1 MIMTGDKSSK
11 IRVLRIIAR
20 MNIGGPAIQVTTLMN
35 YLPKSEICQLL
46 ITGECE
52 EGEEDYLEFNRIDL
66 DRTRI
71 PSLGRSINPISDVKA
86 LFKIRKAIKI
96 FRPDIVHTHTFKA
109 GLLGRLAALSIR
121 NHPYLVH
128 TFHGHILNGYLR
140 GAKLAILKTIERFL
154 ALKTDVLVAVGER
167 VMEELKEVGVGK
179 CNKFEVVPPGF
190 PMTKVHAIS
199 TNMFSSNPE
208 KLKCAWIGRFV
219 EVKAPER
226 ILEVARIISENK
238 SQVQFLVAGDG
249 PLRIKIQE
257 QCELEGLPVKFF
269 GWTADIQ
276 NFLKDVDLLFL
287 TSINEGTPIAII
299 ESQRLGKPV
308 IATDVGSVSETISHG
323 KSGYA
328 IDYDP
333 PRFAQILESFANDR
347 IKLKEFSRES
357 IRFSGDKFSPERL
370 SSDYLRIYKSL
381 IST

>member
-1 MIMTGDKSSK
+1 MTDDKSSK
-11 IRVLRIIAR
+11 IKVLRIIAR

-35 YLPKSEICQLL
+35 YLPQTEVCQLL

-52 EGEEDYLEFNRIDL
+52 AGEKDYLEFNGIDL
-66 DRTRI
+66 DRIRI
-71 PSLGRSINPISDVKA
+71 PSLGRSINLVSDVKA
-86 LFKIRKAIKI
+86 LFKIRKAIKK
-96 FRPDIVHTHTFKA
+96 FTPDIVHTHTFKA
-109 GLLGRLAALSIR
+109 GLLGRLAAISVRRRPFI
-121 NHPYLVH
+121 VH
-128 TFHGHILNGYLR
+128 TFHGHILNGYLG
-140 GAKLAILKTIERFL
+140 GAKLAILKTIEKFL
-154 ALKTDVLVAVGER
+154 AFKTDVLVAVGER
-167 VMEELKEVGVGK
+167 VMKELKESGVGRY
-179 CNKFEVVPPGF
+179 NRFEVVPPGF
-190 PMTKVHAIS
+190 PMSQVNSIDT
-199 TNMFSSNPE
+199 TMFSSDSE
-208 KLKCAWIGRFV
+208 KLKCAWIGRLV
-219 EVKAPER
+219 DVKAPHR
-226 ILEVARIISENK
+226 ILEIARVISAHK

-333 PRFAQILESFANDR
+333 LRFAQILESFANDR
-347 IKLKEFSRES
+347 IKLNEFSKES
-357 IRFSGDKFSPERL
+357 IRFAGDKFSPEGL

-381 IST
+381 ISN

>member
-1 MIMTGDKSSK
+1 
-11 IRVLRIIAR
+11 

-35 YLPKSEICQLL
+35 YLPQSEVCQLL

-52 EGEEDYLEFNRIDL
+52 PGEKDYLEFNRIDL
-66 DRTRI
+66 DRMRI

-86 LFKIRKAIKI
+86 LFKIRKAIKM

-128 TFHGHILNGYLR
+128 TFHGHILNGYLG
-140 GAKLAILKTIERFL
+140 GAKLATLKTIERFL

-179 CNKFEVVPPGF
+179 YNKFEVVPPGF
-190 PMTKVHAIS
+190 PMTKVHSID

-249 PLRIKIQE
+249 PLRNKIQE
-257 QCELEGLPVKFF
+257 QCELESLPVKFF

-308 IATDVGSVSETISHG
+308 IATDVGSVSETVSHG
-323 KSGYA
+323 KSGYV

-333 PRFAQILESFANDR
+333 LRFAQILESFANDR
-347 IKLKEFSRES
+347 IKLKEFSKES